1 MIGTTSIVEW
11 IPLFLFVLLAGCGGD
26 GNGAEDNG
34 GDGVVIQEPQLMP
47 DPTPVRYPRALWDEN
62 VEGETEVLVHV
73 SAVGDVLEA
82 YVAQTSGHAEFDSA
96 AVQGARKLRFTPGKR
111 GNKPVAMHVRIPVRF
126 TRDSSATVGAPRSTG
141 ARN

>member
-1 MIGTTSIVEW
+1 MTGTTSIVAW
-11 IPLFLFVLLAGCGGD
+11 IRRFLFVLLAACGGSEND
-26 GNGAEDNG
+26 AEGNGV
-34 GDGVVIQEPQLMP
+34 DGAVMEEPQLMP

-73 SAVGDVLEA
+73 SEAGDVMEA
-82 YVAQTSGHAEFDSA
+82 YVAQSSGYAEFDSA

-111 GNKPVAMHVRIPVRF
+111 GSKPVAMHVRIPVRF
-126 TRDSSATVGAPRSTG
+126 TRDSSATVGAPSGTG